1 MDKENVIYTWG
12 FPSGSAVKN
21 LPAMQK
27 TYRRHGF
34 DPWVGQIPCSRKWQ
48 PTPVFLPEEPHGQ
61 RSLTDSSPWGHK
73 ELYKSQQLNS
83 NVQWDGFYP

>member
-12 FPSGSAVKN
+12 FPGGSAVKN

-48 PTPVFLPEEPHGQ
+48 LTPVFLSEEPHGHEFEQTPGDSERQGSLLQSIGSQ
-61 RSLTDSSPWGHK
+61 RVGHG
-73 ELYKSQQLNS
+73 
-83 NVQWDGFYP
+83 D